1 MFRAPA
7 NIDHKHIRIFDHG
20 GLVATAADGG
30 FGFFFK
36 LNDLPNH
43 TDFTSLYDMYRIDLI
58 EAIWELTPLVPAALV
73 TKTSNIMPVILAWSD
88 QDDATPPTTLAAVN
102 NIARVERLE
111 LSEAN
116 PAIKR
121 SFRPHVQLGA
131 FGSGTN
137 NAGAVQPAGFIDCG
151 LDAVNHYGVKFWI
164 KNFNT
169 TTVSNTGAGIQVS
182 FRYHLTL
189 RNPL

>member
-1 MFRAPA
+1 MFRTPA

-20 GLVATAADGG
+20 GLVAPASDGG
-30 FGFFFK
+30 FGFYFK

-43 TDFTSLYDMYRIDLI
+43 ADFTSLYDMYRIDLI
-58 EAIWELTPLVPAALV
+58 EAIWELTPLVPPALV

-88 QDDATPPTTLAAVN
+88 QDDAAPPTTLAAVN

-121 SFRPHVQLGA
+121 SFLPYVALGV
-131 FGSGTN
+131 FGATTN
-137 NAGAVQPAGFIDCG
+137 NAGASVRAGFIDCAF
-151 LDAVNHYGVKFWI
+151 DAVHHFGVKFWV

-169 TTVSNTGAGIQVS
+169 TTVANTGAGLQVS
-182 FRYHLTL
+182 FRYHLTM